1 MYSLNPNSEIPQIE
15 NEEVED
21 MTTKWRGGISDF
33 YIADDSEVSS
43 KRLQVELPPVEVLV
57 EEE

>member
-15 NEEVED
+15 NEDIED

-33 YIADDSEVSS
+33 HITDDSEVSYN
-43 KRLQVELPPVEVLV
+43 RLEVELPPAEILI